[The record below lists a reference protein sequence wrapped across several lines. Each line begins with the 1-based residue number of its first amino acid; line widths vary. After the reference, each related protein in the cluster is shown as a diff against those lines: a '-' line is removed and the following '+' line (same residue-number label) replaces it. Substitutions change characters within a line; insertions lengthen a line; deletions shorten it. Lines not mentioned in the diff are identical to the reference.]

1 MIVGCVK
8 ANVFQLVVN
17 GHNYTCY
24 KILMA
29 KSIQY
34 NNEEKVR
41 QKNSIKYDI
50 DEMKE
55 MIEAST
61 LERRLF
67 VDTGNA
73 YNLEKNKSELIVKF
87 SNIPVLRST
96 DRLFAILPGIEI
108 VDSNSFYM
116 YEYHYVTSSHTAIY
130 RLEYKTDSMLLKY
143 FIDSKKRN

>member
-1 MIVGCVK
+1 MIVGCIR

-17 GHNYTCY
+17 GHNYTSY
-24 KILMA
+24 KIFMA

-34 NNEEKVR
+34 NNEEKVIQR
-41 QKNSIKYDI
+41 SSIKYDL

-87 SNIPVLRST
+87 SNIPVLKSK

-108 VDSNSFYM
+108 IDSNSFYM
-116 YEYHYVTSSHTAIY
+116 YEYNYVTSSHIAIY
-130 RLEYKTDSMLLKY
+130 RLEYKTDSMFLKC
-143 FIDSKKRN
+143 FIDSKNRN